1 MSKRSLFWGH
11 GSGKLGEAVFYR
23 AGGEQRTRAYTAI
36 VKNPRTYAQ
45 ALQRTKL
52 NNMVGAF
59 KDLKKVVESYIKP
72 AKSSQS
78 PFNAFF
84 SENWK
89 RNRWVEGPE
98 ELGNNEGIAADFI
111 VSNGNLGI
119 NTECT
124 PSEFTLSGKSP
135 SAKKWGFYLPLP
147 AAVDVTLGAEDTEK
161 GYVLSEG
168 RALYEALTFGGNPLG
183 LPSDFYLTVVES
195 SSGVTSVSSY
205 VYTIRC
211 SEHNA
216 EGFTCVSYPSN
227 PGAPSAA
234 ALGKVVTLAGAV
246 VDETHK
252 AEGATG
258 LVFGALASSEAALSN
273 GIAVIISYSSPDGFQ
288 HTKSVMK
295 YSSDLVDTASQFLP
309 NTTTGQEIIGLYQ
322 SVGNKL
328 GRTDKPIKLE

>member
-72 AKSSQS
+72 AKASQS

-84 SENWK
+84 AENWK
-89 RNRWVEGPE
+89 RNRWVESPE
-98 ELGNNEGIAADFI
+98 ELGNNEGIASDFI
-111 VSNGNLGI
+111 VSNGSLGI

-124 PSEFTLSGKSP
+124 PSEFTLSAEEP

-147 AAVDVTLGAEDTEK
+147 IATDVVTGSVDTEK
-161 GYVLSEG
+161 GYVLANG
-168 RALYEALTFGGNPLG
+168 RSMYEALTFGGNPLG
-183 LPSDFYLTVVES
+183 LPSDFYVTVIES
-195 SSGVTSVSSY
+195 LSGVTSVSSY

-211 SEHNA
+211 NEKSTT
-216 EGFTCVSYPSN
+216 GFTCVSYPMAAS
-227 PGAPSAA
+227 APSADD
-234 ALGKVVTLAGAV
+234 LKKVVTLAGATLDV
-246 VDETHK
+246 AHK

-258 LVFGALASSEAALSN
+258 LVFGGLYDNEESMSN

-288 HTKSVMK
+288 HTKSVLK
-295 YSSDLVDTASQFLP
+295 YGTDLADTASQFLP
-309 NTTTGQEIIGLYQ
+309 NTTLGQEIIGMYQ

-328 GRTDKPIKLE
+328 GRTDKPVDTL

>member
-59 KDLKKVVESYIKP
+59 KDLKVVVESYIKP

-84 SENWK
+84 AENWK

-111 VSNGNLGI
+111 VSNGKLGI

-124 PSEFTLSGKSP
+124 PSEFMLSAKTP

-147 AAVDVTLGAEDTEK
+147 VVTDVMLGAEDAEK

-183 LPSDFYLTVVES
+183 LPSDFYLTVIES

-211 SEHNA
+211 NEHNA
-216 EGFTCVSYPSN
+216 EGFTCVSYPEN

-234 ALGKVVTLAGAV
+234 ALNKVVTLAGGTI
-246 VDETHK
+246 DEVHK

-258 LVFGALASSEAALSN
+258 LVFGAVASSEAALSN

-288 HTKSVMK
+288 HTKSFMK

-309 NTTTGQEIIGLYQ
+309 NTTTGQEIIGMYQ

-328 GRTDKPIKLE
+328 GRTDKPVKLE

>member
-59 KDLKKVVESYIKP
+59 KDLKVVVESYIKP
-72 AKSSQS
+72 TKSSQS

-84 SENWK
+84 AENWK
-89 RNRWVEGPE
+89 KNRWVESPE
-98 ELGNNEGIAADFI
+98 ELGNNEGIASDFI
-111 VSNGNLGI
+111 VSNGKLGI
-119 NTECT
+119 NTDCS
-124 PSEFTLSGKSP
+124 PSEFTLSAKNP

-147 AAVDVTLGAEDTEK
+147 VLTDVSLGSEDTEK
-161 GYVLSEG
+161 GYILSDG
-168 RALYEALTFGGNPLG
+168 RSLYEALTFGGNPLG
-183 LPSDFYLTVVES
+183 LPSDFYVTIVES
-195 SSGVTSVSSY
+195 LAGVTSVSSY

-211 SEHNA
+211 NEHNTA
-216 EGFTCVSYPSN
+216 GFACVSYPMAAD
-227 PGAPSAA
+227 APSAA
-234 ALGKVVTLAGAV
+234 ALNKVVTLAGAR

-258 LVFGALASSEAALSN
+258 LVFGTLYTDETSMSN

-288 HTKSVMK
+288 HTKSVLK
-295 YSSDLVDTASQFLP
+295 YGVDLADTASQFLP
-309 NTTTGQEIIGLYQ
+309 NTTLGQEIIGLYQ

-328 GRTDKPIKLE
+328 GRTDKPVKLE

>member
-59 KDLKKVVESYIKP
+59 KSLKKVVESYIKP
-72 AKSSQS
+72 AKAAQS

-84 SENWK
+84 AENWK

-98 ELGNNEGIAADFI
+98 ELENNEGIAADFI
-111 VSNGNLGI
+111 VSNGKLGI
-119 NTECT
+119 NTDCA
-124 PSEFTLSGKSP
+124 PAEFTLSGKTP

-147 AAVDVTLGAEDTEK
+147 VATDVMMGEEDTEK

-183 LPSDFYLTVVES
+183 LPSDFYVTVVES
-195 SSGVTSVSSY
+195 LSGITSVLSY

-211 SEHNA
+211 NEHNA
-216 EGFTCVSYPSN
+216 EGFTCVSYPAN
-227 PGAPSAA
+227 PGAPSAD
-234 ALGKVVTLAGAV
+234 ALKKVVTLAGGTV
-246 VDETHK
+246 GETHK

-258 LVFGALASSEAALSN
+258 LVFGAVASSEAALSN

-288 HTKSVMK
+288 HTKSVLK

-309 NTTTGQEIIGLYQ
+309 NSITGQEIIGLYQ

-328 GRTDKPIKLE
+328 GRTDKPVKLE

>member
-52 NNMVGAF
+52 NNMVGVF

-72 AKSSQS
+72 AKASQS

-84 SENWK
+84 AENWK
-89 RNRWVEGPE
+89 RNRWVESPE

-111 VSNGNLGI
+111 VSNGKLGI
-119 NTECT
+119 NTECNPT
-124 PSEFTLSGKSP
+124 EFILSAASP

-147 AAVDVTLGAEDTEK
+147 APTDTELGEADTGK
-161 GYVLSEG
+161 GFVLSSG
-168 RALYEALTFGGNPLG
+168 RALHEVLTANGNPLG
-183 LPSDFYLTVVES
+183 LPSDFYLTIVES
-195 SSGVTSVSSY
+195 FAGVTSVSSF
-205 VYTIRC
+205 VYILRC
-211 SEHNA
+211 NESNVN
-216 EGFTCVSYPSN
+216 GFQCVSYPLGSA
-227 PGAPSAA
+227 APSDTDMSKLVAA
-234 ALGKVVTLAGAV
+234 AGGTINSGKV
-246 VDETHK
+246 
-252 AEGATG
+252 EGATG
-258 LVFGALASSEAALSN
+258 LVFGSVYADEPSMSN

-288 HTKSVMK
+288 HTKSVLK
-295 YSSDLVDTASQFLP
+295 YGADLADTASQFLP
-309 NTTTGQEIIGLYQ
+309 NTTLGQEIIGMYQ

-328 GRTDKPIKLE
+328 GRTDKPVDTL

>member
-59 KDLKKVVESYIKP
+59 KDLKVVVESYIKP
-72 AKSSQS
+72 TKSSQS

-84 SENWK
+84 AENWK

-111 VSNGNLGI
+111 VSNGTLGI
-119 NTECT
+119 NTECS
-124 PSEFTLSGKSP
+124 PVEFTLSAKTP

-147 AAVDVTLGAEDTEK
+147 VAVDVMLGEEDTEK

-183 LPSDFYLTVVES
+183 LPSDFYLTIIES

-211 SEHNA
+211 NEHNA
-216 EGFTCVSYPSN
+216 EGFTCVSYPAN
-227 PGAPSAA
+227 PGTPSADT
-234 ALGKVVTLAGAV
+234 LKKVVALAGGTI
-246 VDETHK
+246 DDTHK

-258 LVFGALASSEAALSN
+258 LVFGAVASSEAALSN

-295 YSSDLVDTASQFLP
+295 YSSDLVDTAGQFLP

>member
-36 VKNPRTYAQ
+36 VKNPKTYAQ

-111 VSNGNLGI
+111 VSNGTLGI

>member
-11 GSGKLGEAVFYR
+11 GSGKLGEVVFYR
-23 AGGEQRTRAYTAI
+23 AGGEQRARAYTAV

-59 KDLKKVVESYIKP
+59 KDLKKVVESYILPTK
-72 AKSSQS
+72 ASQS
-78 PFNAFF
+78 PFNAFA

-98 ELGNNEGIAADFI
+98 ELGNNEGIASGFV
-111 VSNGNLGI
+111 VSNGTLGI
-119 NTECT
+119 NTDCT
-124 PSEFTLSGKSP
+124 PTEFTLSADTP

-147 AAVDVTLGAEDTEK
+147 AVTDVELGSPDDDN
-161 GYVLSEG
+161 GYVLDSG
-168 RALYEALTFGGNPLG
+168 RAIYEALTFGGNPLG

-195 SSGVTSVSSY
+195 SSGITSVSSY

-211 SEHNA
+211 NEHNV
-216 EGFTCVSYPSN
+216 EGFTCVSYPAN
-227 PGAPSAA
+227 PGVPSADT
-234 ALGKVVTLAGAV
+234 LKKVVTLAGGSI
-246 VDETHK
+246 DITHK

-258 LVFGALASSEAALSN
+258 LVFGALASSESAMSN

-288 HTKSVMK
+288 HTKSTIK
-295 YSSDLVDTASQFLP
+295 YSPDLLDTASQFLY
-309 NTTTGQEIIGLYQ
+309 NSASAQEIIAMYQ

-328 GRTDKPIKLE
+328 GRTDKPVDTL

>member
-23 AGGEQRTRAYTAI
+23 AGGEQRTRAYTAV

-59 KDLKKVVESYIKP
+59 KDLKLVIEAYIKP
-72 AKSSQS
+72 SRAAQS

-84 SENWK
+84 ALNWK
-89 RNRWVEGPE
+89 RNRWVESPE
-98 ELGNNEGIAADFI
+98 ELSNNEGISADFI
-111 VSNGNLGI
+111 VSNGKLGI

-124 PSEFTLSGKSP
+124 PSEFTLSAKTP
-135 SAKKWGFYLPLP
+135 SVKKWGFYLPLP
-147 AAVDVTLGAEDTEK
+147 VATDVVLGAEDTEK
-161 GYVLSEG
+161 GYVLPEG

-183 LPSDFYLTVVES
+183 LPSDFYVTIIES
-195 SSGVTSVSSY
+195 LAGVTSVSSY

-211 SEHNA
+211 NEHNA
-216 EGFTCVSYPSN
+216 EGFTCVSYPVAA
-227 PGAPSAA
+227 GAPSAA
-234 ALGKVVTLAGAV
+234 ALKKVVALAGGTI
-246 VDETHK
+246 DETHK

-258 LVFGALASSEAALSN
+258 LVFGNLYSDETSMSN

-288 HTKSVMK
+288 HTKSVLK
-295 YSSDLVDTASQFLP
+295 YGADLADTANQFLP
-309 NTTTGQEIIGLYQ
+309 NTTLGQEIIGMYQ

-328 GRTDKPIKLE
+328 GRTDKPIDAL

>member
-72 AKSSQS
+72 AKASQS

-84 SENWK
+84 AENWK
-89 RNRWVEGPE
+89 RNRWVESPE
-98 ELGNNEGIAADFI
+98 ELGNNEGIASDFI
-111 VSNGNLGI
+111 VSNGKLDI

-124 PSEFTLSGKSP
+124 PSEFTLSAKTP

-147 AAVDVTLGAEDTEK
+147 VVTDVTLGAPDTEK
-161 GYVLSEG
+161 GYVLSNG
-168 RALYEALTFGGNPLG
+168 RSMYEALTFGGNPLG
-183 LPSDFYLTVVES
+183 LPSDFYVTIVES
-195 SSGVTSVSSY
+195 FAGVTSVSSY

-211 SEHNA
+211 NENSTA
-216 EGFTCVSYPSN
+216 GFTCVSYPVAA
-227 PGAPSAA
+227 GAPSAA
-234 ALGKVVTLAGAV
+234 ALNKVVTLAGGTI
-246 VDETHK
+246 DEVNK

-258 LVFGALASSEAALSN
+258 LVFGTLYTGETSISN

-288 HTKSVMK
+288 HTKSVLK
-295 YSSDLVDTASQFLP
+295 YGADLADTASQFLP
-309 NTTTGQEIIGLYQ
+309 NTTLGQEIIGLYQ

-328 GRTDKPIKLE
+328 GRTDKPLNTL

>member
-72 AKSSQS
+72 AKAAQS

-84 SENWK
+84 AENWK
-89 RNRWVEGPE
+89 RNRWVESPE
-98 ELGNNEGIAADFI
+98 ELGNNEGIASDFI
-111 VSNGNLGI
+111 VSNGKLDI

-124 PSEFTLSGKSP
+124 PSEFTLSAKTP
-135 SAKKWGFYLPLP
+135 STKKWGFYLPLP
-147 AAVDVTLGAEDTEK
+147 VVTDVTLGAEDKEK

-168 RALYEALTFGGNPLG
+168 RALYEALTFGSNPLG
-183 LPSDFYLTVVES
+183 LPNDFYVTIIES
-195 SSGVTSVSSY
+195 LAGVTSVSSY

-211 SEHNA
+211 NENNA
-216 EGFTCVSYPSN
+216 AGFTCVSYPVAA
-227 PGAPSAA
+227 GAPSAD
-234 ALGKVVTLAGAV
+234 ALKKVVTLAGGTI
-246 VDETHK
+246 DETHK

-258 LVFGALASSEAALSN
+258 LVFGNLYTDESSISN

-288 HTKSVMK
+288 HTKSVLK
-295 YSSDLVDTASQFLP
+295 YGADLADTASQFLP
-309 NTTTGQEIIGLYQ
+309 NTTLGQEIIGMYQ

-328 GRTDKPIKLE
+328 GRTDKPVDDL

>member
-23 AGGEQRTRAYTAI
+23 AGGEQRTRAYTAT
-36 VKNPRTYAQ
+36 VKNPRSYAQ

-52 NNMVGAF
+52 NNMVGAY

-72 AKSSQS
+72 AKASQS

-84 SENWK
+84 AENWGI
-89 RNRWVEGPE
+89 NRWVEGPE
-98 ELGNNEGIAADFI
+98 ELGNNEGIASGFI
-111 VSNGNLGI
+111 VSNGKLGI

-124 PSEFTLSGKSP
+124 PSEFVVSAAAP
-135 SAKKWGFYLPLP
+135 AAKKWGFYLPLP
-147 AAVDVTLGAEDTEK
+147 VVTDVSLGVEDNDK

-195 SSGVTSVSSY
+195 SSGVTSVASY

-211 SEHNA
+211 NEHNV
-216 EGFTCVSYPSN
+216 EGFTCVSYPAN
-227 PGAPSAA
+227 PGAPSAD
-234 ALGKVVTLAGAV
+234 ALKKVVALAGGTI
-246 VDETHK
+246 DETHK

-258 LVFGALASSEAALSN
+258 LVFGALAASETAMSN
-273 GIAVIISYSSPDGFQ
+273 GIAVIISYSSADGFMC
-288 HTKSVMK
+288 TKSILK
-295 YSSDLVDTASQFLP
+295 YSPDLVDTASQFLP
-309 NTTTGQEIIGLYQ
+309 NTTLGQEIIGLYQ

-328 GRTDKPIKLE
+328 GRTDKPVDIL

>member
-23 AGGEQRTRAYTAI
+23 AGGEQRTRAYTSI

-59 KDLKKVVESYIKP
+59 KDLKVVVESYIKP
-72 AKSSQS
+72 TKSSQS

-84 SENWK
+84 AENWK
-89 RNRWVEGPE
+89 RNRWVESPE
-98 ELGNNEGIAADFI
+98 ELGNNEGIAAGFI
-111 VSNGNLGI
+111 VSNGELGI

-124 PSEFTLSGKSP
+124 PSEFTLSSKNP
-135 SAKKWGFYLPLP
+135 SEKKWGFYLPLP
-147 AAVDVTLGAEDTEK
+147 VATDVALGSDDAEK
-161 GYVLSEG
+161 GYVLSNG
-168 RALYEALTFGGNPLG
+168 RALHEALTFGGNPLG
-183 LPSDFYLTVVES
+183 LPSDFYLTVIES

-211 SEHNA
+211 SADNTG
-216 EGFTCVSYPSN
+216 GFTCVSYPAN
-227 PGAPSAA
+227 PGAPSAD
-234 ALGKVVTLAGAV
+234 ALKKVVTLAGGK
-246 VDETHK
+246 VDEAHK

-258 LVFGALASSEAALSN
+258 LVFGAVKSSEPDLSN

-288 HTKSVMK
+288 HTKSFMK
-295 YSSDLVDTASQFLP
+295 YSSDLAETVDQFLP

-322 SVGNKL
+322 SVGDKL
-328 GRTDKPIKLE
+328 GRTDKPLRLD